1 MQTMSNY
8 NSAVGS
14 GFYNNNLASSGII
27 QHDNHN
33 LQNLGFSVAMNQPH
47 PNLVQEDMPS
57 SSSINLHHYR
67 NSTPSLQMNRSSSY
81 DSKFNNGK
89 SFHENP
95 SNNTPFLPQPH
106 NLTIGM
112 YPKNNSF
119 GQENN
124 LSKSKNAVVA
134 TFPEDFQRVEDVRD
148 RDISFGSNPSMS
160 LPAGALSIS
169 NQTWQQ
175 RLDNDP
181 IPITNSTY
189 GNNINVNPIT
199 QVGKFG
205 NGDGNKSMMDVC
217 TNTNNS
223 NSRFIDDIPTT
234 YTENCNNIE
243 MAESS
248 IKDEQFQW
256 NFTGEYEPFDD
267 LINTIAKQVEDIW

>member
-1 MQTMSNY
+1 M
-8 NSAVGS
+8 
-14 GFYNNNLASSGII
+14 
-27 QHDNHN
+27 
-33 LQNLGFSVAMNQPH
+33 
-47 PNLVQEDMPS
+47 
-57 SSSINLHHYR
+57 
-67 NSTPSLQMNRSSSY
+67 
-81 DSKFNNGK
+81 
-89 SFHENP
+89 
-95 SNNTPFLPQPH
+95 
-106 NLTIGM
+106 
-112 YPKNNSF
+112 
-119 GQENN
+119 
-124 LSKSKNAVVA
+124 SKSKNAVVA

-199 QVGKFG
+199 QVGQFG